1 MGRQKG
7 EAARSKA
14 RPSSSS
20 LAASLLPSGA
30 TAVGFGGYVGTS
42 RLDTSVPT
50 TQDAASPFW
59 DIDGELAQHLKR
71 LSRKDPTT
79 KLKALTILSTLLKQK
94 SAKEVSPIIPQW
106 AFEYKKLLLDYNREV
121 RRASHDTMANLVS
134 AVGRDLAPHLKSLMG
149 PWWFSQFDAVNEV
162 SQAAKRSFQAAF
174 PAQDKRLDA
183 LMLCTDEVFMY
194 LEENLKLT
202 PQSLS
207 DKAVALD
214 ELQEMHQQVISSSL
228 LALAT
233 LLDVLTS
240 EKHGPKN
247 SSSELKHALKA
258 RSTAISHAEKLLS
271 VHKCFLD
278 FLKSQSS
285 VTRSA
290 AYSLVTS
297 CVKNIP
303 HALNEANIKT
313 LTPAILGA
321 FQETDPT
328 CHSSMWEAILL
339 FSRRF
344 PESWTTLN
352 VHKTLFNRFWNFL
365 RNGCFGSQQVSYP
378 ALVLFLDC
386 VPPKAITMDKFFLE
400 FFQNLWAGKVHSQ
413 SSNADQLV
421 FFQSYRE
428 CFLWALQNAKRY
440 CDGVESI
447 NHFRRTI
454 VDEVLLKLLW
464 HDYLMVPSFVSNDR
478 TVTGQLKSISASEVS
493 IQPSEENMKKLDSKY
508 PIGHVREFGKCI
520 TEILS
525 GIFSLEPNLLSAFCL
540 TFVENC
546 LDAFQQTDNVESC
559 ENIEKIIGF
568 LLLVD
573 LHAVRKGDSWP
584 LSYLV
589 GPMLSKS
596 FQLIQTI
603 DSSNAVKF
611 MVVVVFTF
619 GPRKVV
625 QEIVR
630 EQNEPICQSEEKNTD
645 LSLKHFLQYFK
656 EIIVPWCLQIGSCS
670 TLARLDLLLA
680 LLDDECFSEQ
690 WDSVILHA
698 TVTYDSNNALIL
710 ARLMEKTREEIIKR
724 TVAGNLNHVQGA
736 IPKHWHHELLDST
749 ALLIARSL
757 PPFGSSN
764 AQFICAALGG
774 IMEEDKICLVS
785 EETSILI
792 FEEIFQKLQAFMGNS
807 NFIWVRDA
815 NALLNAEEHVAVQ
828 GCGSSTSVLEMAT
841 FALEV
846 LNGSLFRLKTL
857 TKSSGLL
864 PGVLAALFVIDW
876 EHRTSAVFYDGL
888 DNEAYAKVMDR
899 FSFCKY
905 VHAFR
910 CKMDDNFFRT
920 LSLDCRRTL
929 GSTLVQAVRCALFNE
944 DKLDVDQVTSL
955 GCFYVLDVL
964 DSLCQ
969 GEVEEQ
975 TLLDELLKNGDSW
988 PLWIMPD
995 INGGQTS
1002 VTLEIEITSSKFYLQ
1017 ASVSHRMAAFVDKLI
1032 SKLGI
1037 ARIIAGSVLCK
1048 PSSTEE
1054 PAEEVMTSDSH
1065 YSRAWLAAEMLCT
1078 WKWQGGSALSSF
1090 LPSLIQYTRN
1100 QDSFPSDNLLD
1111 SVVEILLDGALVQ
1124 GASSQMSL
1132 SIIYP
1137 PPYDELENVEQVFV
1151 RALVLV
1157 LDTLFKDS
1165 IWGRDKALGLFNLL
1179 VDRLFVGE
1187 TINSNCLKI
1196 LPLVMSVLIG
1206 PLSSQAGELAN
1217 AKPESSEGNQIHDI
1231 IEGWLQRTLSFPPLN
1246 TWYSGEDMED
1256 WFQLVLSCYPLRATK
1271 EMQQFR
1277 PQRCI
1282 SHVEQGLLLELL
1294 RKQRLGS
1301 ATSTTVN
1308 KLPLVQMLLSKLA
1321 VVVVGYC
1328 WIEFSQEDWEFILYK
1343 SRWYIESV
1351 VVLMEEV
1358 AESVNGSTSGIVE
1371 NLQHTVSALD
1381 SSCLKLAR
1389 NALIAFSMFCGF
1401 IGQQIV
1407 EKENDLNPLRPDKW
1421 DLIKDRILEG
1431 ILRLFFS
1438 TGAAE
1443 AIAGSYSSMASSVIA
1458 SSRFDDCYFWE
1469 LVALSVIESS
1479 SHARERAIKSFEIW
1493 GLSKDAVSSLYAI
1506 LFSSKP
1512 VPYLQYAA
1520 YVILSSEP
1528 VADSAFFTE
1537 DTSSS
1542 LDEDDKDPLDLS
1554 LGANKTQL
1562 REEISIFLE
1571 KSPFEILELDL
1582 VSPER
1587 VHVFLAW
1594 SLLISRVLSSP
1605 SSSPTREKLIQLV
1618 QHTSSS
1624 SILDCI
1630 FQHVPLELCSTSVKK
1645 KGCELPA
1652 GMLEVAAA
1660 ATRAIT
1666 DNSVV
1671 YAVESLWPLGP
1682 DSVACFAGAIYGL
1695 MLRTLPAY
1703 VRGWF
1708 NDIRDRATSS
1718 AIESFTRTW
1727 CSPPLITN
1735 ELSQIKKAN
1744 LSDEN
1749 FSVSV
1754 SKSANEVVATYTK
1767 DETGMDLVIRLP
1779 ASYSLRPVD
1788 VDCTRSL
1795 GISEVKQRKW
1805 LLSMMSFVRDQNGA
1819 LAEAIRIWKSN
1830 FDKEFDGVEECPIC
1844 YSVIHT
1850 ANHSLPRLA
1859 CRTCK
1864 HKFHSAC
1871 LYKWFS
1877 TSHKSNC
1884 PLCQSP
1890 F

>member
-1358 AESVNGSTSGIVE
+1358 AESVNGSTS
-1371 NLQHTVSALD
+1371 
-1381 SSCLKLAR
+1381 
-1389 NALIAFSMFCGF
+1389 
-1401 IGQQIV
+1401 
-1407 EKENDLNPLRPDKW
+1407 
-1421 DLIKDRILEG
+1421 
-1431 ILRLFFS
+1431 
-1438 TGAAE
+1438 
-1443 AIAGSYSSMASSVIA
+1443 
-1458 SSRFDDCYFWE
+1458 
-1469 LVALSVIESS
+1469 
-1479 SHARERAIKSFEIW
+1479 
-1493 GLSKDAVSSLYAI
+1493 
-1506 LFSSKP
+1506 
-1512 VPYLQYAA
+1512 
-1520 YVILSSEP
+1520 
-1528 VADSAFFTE
+1528 DSAFFTE

>member
-30 TAVGFGGYVGTS
+30 TAVGFGGYVGSS
-42 RLDTSVPT
+42 RLDTSIPT
-50 TQDAASPFW
+50 TQDAASPFL

-79 KLKALTILSTLLKQK
+79 KLKALTTLSTLLKQK
-94 SAKEVSPIIPQW
+94 SAKDVSPIIPQW

-240 EKHGPKN
+240 EKHGPEN

-285 VTRSA
+285 VIRSA
-290 AYSLVTS
+290 AYSLVRS

-313 LTPAILGA
+313 LAPAILGA
-321 FQETDPT
+321 FQEKDPT

-352 VHKTLFNRFWNFL
+352 VHKTLLNRFWNFL

-400 FFQNLWAGKVHSQ
+400 FFQNLWVGKVHSQ

-440 CDGVESI
+440 CDGVDAI

-478 TVTGQLKSISASEVS
+478 TVSGQLKSISASEVS
-493 IQPSEENMKKLDSKY
+493 IQPSEENIKKLDSKY
-508 PIGHVREFGKCI
+508 RIGHVQEFGKCI

-540 TFVENC
+540 TFEENC
-546 LDAFQQTDNVESC
+546 LDAFQQTDNIESC
-559 ENIEKIIGF
+559 ENVEKIIRF

-589 GPMLSKS
+589 GPMLPKS

-611 MVVVVFTF
+611 MVVVVSTF
-619 GPRKVV
+619 GPRKVI

-630 EQNEPICQSEEKNTD
+630 QQNEPGCQSEEKNTD
-645 LSLKHFLQYFK
+645 LSLKQFLLYFK

-698 TVTYDSNNALIL
+698 TGTCDSSNTLIL
-710 ARLMEKTREEIIKR
+710 ALLMEKTREEIIKR

-736 IPKHWHHELLDST
+736 NPNHWHHELLDST
-749 ALLIARSL
+749 ALSIARSL
-757 PPFGSSN
+757 PPFGSSS
-764 AQFICAALGG
+764 ARFIRAALGG
-774 IMEEDKICLVS
+774 ITEEDKTYLVS
-785 EETSILI
+785 EDISILI
-792 FEEIFQKLQAFMGNS
+792 FEEIFQKLRAFIGNS
-807 NFIWVRDA
+807 NFTWVRDA
-815 NALLNAEEHVAVQ
+815 NALLDADEHVAIQ
-828 GCGSSTSVLEMAT
+828 GCESLTSVLEMAN

-846 LNGSLFRLKTL
+846 LNGSLFRLETL
-857 TKSSGLL
+857 SKSSGLL

-899 FSFCKY
+899 FSFCKS

-910 CKMDDNFFRT
+910 CKMDDKLFKT
-920 LSLDCRRTL
+920 LSLGCRRKL

-944 DKLDVDQVTSL
+944 DKLDIDEVTSL

-969 GEVEEQ
+969 VEVEEQ
-975 TLLDELLKNGDSW
+975 TLLDQLLSKGDSW

-1002 VTLEIEITSSKFYLQ
+1002 ATLEIEITSSK

-1037 ARIIAGSVLCK
+1037 ARVIAGSVL
-1048 PSSTEE
+1048 SSNEE
-1054 PAEEVMTSDSH
+1054 RSEEVMTSHSH
-1065 YSRAWLAAEMLCT
+1065 HPRSWLAAEMLCT
-1078 WKWQGGSALSSF
+1078 WKWQGGSAVSSF

-1100 QDSFPSDNLLD
+1100 QDSFPSENLLD
-1111 SVVEILLDGALVQ
+1111 SIVKILLDGALVQ
-1124 GASSQMSL
+1124 GASSQMSF
-1132 SIIYP
+1132 SSIYP
-1137 PPYDELENVEQVFV
+1137 PPHDELESIEEVFV

-1157 LDTLFKDS
+1157 LHTLFEDS

-1187 TINSNCLKI
+1187 TVNSNCLKI
-1196 LPLVMSVLIG
+1196 LPVVMSALIR

-1217 AKPESSEGNQIHDI
+1217 AKPDSSQGNEIHDI
-1231 IEGWLQRTLSFPPLN
+1231 IEGWLRRTLSFPPLN

-1256 WFQLVLSCYPLRATK
+1256 WFQLVLSCYPLRPTK
-1271 EMQQFR
+1271 GMQQFR
-1277 PQRCI
+1277 PQRYI
-1282 SHVEQGLLLELL
+1282 SHVEQCLLLELL

-1308 KLPLVQMLLSKLA
+1308 KLPVVQMLLSKLA

-1328 WIEFSQEDWEFILYK
+1328 WTEFSEEDWEFILYK

-1358 AESVNGSTSGIVE
+1358 AESVNDTFTGGSTSGILE

-1381 SSCLKLAR
+1381 SSPLKLAR

-1401 IGQQIV
+1401 IGQETV
-1407 EKENDLNPLRPDKW
+1407 EKENDLNLLRNEKW

-1443 AIAGSYSSMASSVIA
+1443 AIAGPYSSMASSVIA

-1469 LVALSVIESS
+1469 LVASSVVGSS

-1493 GLSKDAVSSLYAI
+1493 GLRKGAVSSLYAI

-1520 YVILSSEP
+1520 FVILSSEP

-1542 LDEDDKDPLDLS
+1542 LDENDEDPLDLS
-1554 LGANKTQL
+1554 LGAKTQL

-1605 SSSPTREKLIQLV
+1605 SSSSPTREKLIQLI
-1618 QHTSSS
+1618 QHSSNS

-1630 FQHVPLELCSTSVKK
+1630 FQHVPLELCSISVKK
-1645 KGCELPA
+1645 KASELPA
-1652 GMLEVAAA
+1652 GILEVAAA

-1666 DNSVV
+1666 DNSVLC
-1671 YAVESLWPLGP
+1671 AVESLWPIGP
-1682 DSVACFAGAIYGL
+1682 DSMASFAGAIYGL

-1819 LAEAIRIWKSN
+1819 LAEAIGIWKSN